1 MRAGSLYK
9 EQIDAAIM
17 AAYAAS
23 TEPSNFT
30 MLALNLSKWDEET
43 YPEKNTDEVKIAEE
57 LYTLM
62 TALEKKGLK
71 HQSDEVFRMMLLT
84 FPERHFAQS
93 PGQTSTEGIDFEL
106 FKVNKSETMTRFED
120 CFRMAVADS
129 ERFIHDIELHMFKEG
144 SVGLAGNLFTAFV
157 AASVRAAGGTRHD
170 VPWKLMHQL
179 AWLLNNTYRAYNQ
192 AYGIMRCI
200 LSVGIAAPTPTFADE
215 LEHSM
220 NFFKRNYYWSSID
233 KATMTGDN
241 TTLVMYIDR
250 LLPMVIA
257 DHEKSNLI
265 MLRAKAVKQGRGWPF
280 GCLLIVIALIT
291 VILVANHFLDKY
303 LAKFPEPPEK
313 TSATTSSTTT
323 PTRVLEPSDTRRPIP
338 AQQPA
343 NISLQVFNRA
353 GLEESKPPTQ
363 PIGRKLTLAEL
374 RYVIFQ
380 KHRLEHLDGID
391 LSEEEQEALHRL
403 WQEWRSRGE
412 NIEAGS
418 EEKKTVETEA
428 EIYSDLLKGDAED
441 QLQQIVKSLEPDDW
455 TKNKDKDK
463 TASGTEIQEMNNQRF
478 KQSEGLLNLYAPE
491 DIRKILL
498 QLEKTGYYNGPTDLI
513 SWNSVARAALARFKA
528 AKMLRTDDK
537 WDLETQQALF
547 GDTGPDR

>member
-1 MRAGSLYK
+1 
-9 EQIDAAIM
+9 
-17 AAYAAS
+17 
-23 TEPSNFT
+23 
-30 MLALNLSKWDEET
+30 LALNLSKWDEET

-57 LYTLM
+57 LYKLM
-62 TALEKKGLK
+62 TSLEKKGLK

-93 PGQTSTEGIDFEL
+93 PGQTNLEGVDFEL
-106 FKVNKSETMTRFED
+106 FKTDKSETMTRFED
-120 CFRMAVADS
+120 CFRMAVADY
-129 ERFIHDIELHMFKEG
+129 ERFIHDIELHMFKED

-157 AASVRAAGGTRHD
+157 AAAVRAAGSARHD

-200 LSVGIAAPTPTFADE
+200 LSVGIAAPTPAFAAE

-250 LLPMVIA
+250 LLPMVTA
-257 DHEKSNLI
+257 GHEKSNLI
-265 MLRAKAVKQGRGWPF
+265 MLRAKAVKQGKGLPW
-280 GCLLIVIALIT
+280 GCLLIVPALIT
-291 VILVANHFLDKY
+291 IILAANHFLDRY
-303 LAKFPEPPEK
+303 ITKFPEKSEN
-313 TSATTSSTTT
+313 ASSTTT
-323 PTRVLEPSDTRRPIP
+323 PTRVLEPSDTSRQTS

-343 NISLQVFNRA
+343 DKSLQVFNRA
-353 GLEESKPPTQ
+353 GLDESKPPPQ
-363 PIGRKLTLAEL
+363 PLGRKLSLAEL

-418 EEKKTVETEA
+418 EEKKAVETEA

-463 TASGTEIQEMNNQRF
+463 AASETEGQEMNNQRF

-498 QLEKTGYYNGPTDLI
+498 QLEKVGYYNGPTDLI

-547 GDTGPDR
+547 PDTGSDK

>member
-43 YPEKNTDEVKIAEE
+43 YPEKNADEVKIAEE

-62 TALEKKGLK
+62 TSLEKKGLK

-93 PGQTSTEGIDFEL
+93 PGQTNLEGIDFEL
-106 FKVNKSETMTRFED
+106 FKADKSETMTRFED

-157 AASVRAAGGTRHD
+157 ATAVRAAGSARHD

-179 AWLLNNTYRAYNQ
+179 AWLLNNSYRAYNQ

-200 LSVGIAAPTPTFADE
+200 LSVGIAAPTPALAAE

-241 TTLVMYIDR
+241 TSLVMYIDR
-250 LLPMVIA
+250 LLPMVTA
-257 DHEKSNLI
+257 GHEKSNLI
-265 MLRAKAVKQGRGWPF
+265 MLRAKAVKQGKGLPW
-280 GCLLIVIALIT
+280 GCLLIVPVLIT
-291 VILVANHFLDKY
+291 IILAANHFLDRY
-303 LAKFPEPPEK
+303 ITKFPENSEN
-313 TSATTSSTTT
+313 ASSKTT
-323 PTRVLEPSDTRRPIP
+323 PTRLLEPTDTRQPIP

-343 NISLQVFNRA
+343 DKSLQVFNRA
-353 GLEESKPPTQ
+353 GLDESKPPPQ
-363 PIGRKLTLAEL
+363 PLGRKLSLAEL

-412 NIEAGS
+412 NIEIGS
-418 EEKKTVETEA
+418 EEKKAVETEA

-463 TASGTEIQEMNNQRF
+463 TASETDIQEMNNQRF
-478 KQSEGLLNLYAPE
+478 KQSEGLLNLYDPA
-491 DIRKILL
+491 DIRKVLL

-513 SWNSVARAALARFKA
+513 SWNSVARSALARFKA
-528 AKMLRTDDK
+528 AKMLRIDDK

-547 GDTGPDR
+547 PDTKPDQ